1 MKVKRL
7 KEILAN
13 LPDDADIHI
22 RNSRNIC
29 GTIAELEQVEKTYM
43 DCFPGQPFPYVI
55 LNSAYT
61 GKKLERSG
69 RDDDPLYY
77 DYVEYGED
85 GKTLIRKE
93 YRE

>member
-7 KEILAN
+7 KEILAD

-22 RNSRNIC
+22 RNSHNIC

-43 DCFPGQPFPYVI
+43 GVFGQPFPCVI
-55 LNSAYT
+55 LNSEYT
-61 GKKLERSG
+61 GKKLERTG

-85 GKTLIRKE
+85 GKTLIRKDH
-93 YRE
+93 RE